1 MVMLAELVGLV
12 LVVTTVILVGI
23 VPIYAV
29 VQMKNMDHP
38 E

>member
-1 MVMLAELVGLV
+1 MVTLAELVGLV

-29 VQMKNMDHP
+29 TQIKNTDHS